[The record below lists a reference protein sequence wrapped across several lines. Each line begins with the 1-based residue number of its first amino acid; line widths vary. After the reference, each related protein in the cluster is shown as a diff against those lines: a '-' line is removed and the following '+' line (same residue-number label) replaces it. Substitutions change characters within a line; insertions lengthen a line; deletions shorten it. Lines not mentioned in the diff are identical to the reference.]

1 MAADDMIRV
10 LIADDDA
17 LMRAGLRSI
26 FEAADG
32 IEVVGEAGD
41 GREAIYLCKFRQP
54 DLVLM
59 DVRMPVMDGVEAT
72 RRITADGF
80 ATDPDAPVKVL
91 VLTTYHVDDTV
102 VAALRAGASGFMLK
116 DAAPAELLAAVRAV
130 AAGEAWL
137 QPAVARGL
145 LAEFAARPEPRA
157 PERALLD
164 RLTPREQE
172 VLVLIAEGL
181 TNGEIAA
188 RLVVGEVTVK
198 THVGRLLMKLE
209 LRDRVH
215 AVIAAYE
222 YGLVVPGVRAAGPN
236 PP

>member
-1 MAADDMIRV
+1 VIRIVVADDQPLIRSGLAMLLDSAAD
-10 LIADDDA
+10 
-17 LMRAGLRSI
+17 
-26 FEAADG
+26 
-32 IEVVGEAGD
+32 IEIVAEAGD
-41 GREAIYLCKFRQP
+41 GAEAVAQAAQLQP

-102 VAALRAGASGFMLK
+102 VAALRAGAAGFMLK

-222 YGLVVPGVRAAGPN
+222 YGLLVPGVRAAGPN
-236 PP
+236 SS

>member
-1 MAADDMIRV
+1 VIRVVVADDQPLIRSG
-10 LIADDDA
+10 LAMLLDSADDIDIVA
-17 LMRAGLRSI
+17 
-26 FEAADG
+26 
-32 IEVVGEAGD
+32 EAGD
-41 GREAIYLCKFRQP
+41 GAEAVAQAAQLQP

-102 VAALRAGASGFMLK
+102 VAALRAGAAGFMLK

-236 PP
+236 SS

>member
-1 MAADDMIRV
+1 VIRIVVADDQPLIRSG
-10 LIADDDA
+10 LAMLLDSADD
-17 LMRAGLRSI
+17 
-26 FEAADG
+26 
-32 IEVVGEAGD
+32 IEIVAEAGD
-41 GREAIYLCKFRQP
+41 GAEAVERAAQLQP

-102 VAALRAGASGFMLK
+102 VAALRAGAAGFMLK

-222 YGLVVPGVRAAGPN
+222 YGLLVPGVRAAGPN
-236 PP
+236 SS

>member
-1 MAADDMIRV
+1 MIRIVVADDQPLIRSG
-10 LIADDDA
+10 LAMLLDSADD
-17 LMRAGLRSI
+17 
-26 FEAADG
+26 
-32 IEVVGEAGD
+32 IEIVAEAGN
-41 GREAIYLCKFRQP
+41 GAEAVARAAELQP
-54 DLVLM
+54 DIVLM

-72 RRITADGF
+72 GRITADGF
-80 ATDPDAPVKVL
+80 SADPDAPVKVL
-91 VLTTYHVDDTV
+91 ILTTYNVDATV
-102 VAALRAGASGFMLK
+102 VEALRAGASGFMLK
-116 DAAPAELLAAVRAV
+116 DAAPGDLLAAVRSV

-222 YGLVVPGVRAAGPN
+222 YGLVVAGVRAADVGRSSR
-236 PP
+236 

>member
-1 MAADDMIRV
+1 MIRV
-10 LIADDDA
+10 VVADDQP
-17 LMRAGLRSI
+17 LIRSGLAMLLDS
-26 FEAADG
+26 ADD
-32 IEVVGEAGD
+32 IEIVSEAGD
-41 GREAIYLCKFRQP
+41 GAEAVAQAAQLQP

-102 VAALRAGASGFMLK
+102 VAALRAGAAGFMLK

-222 YGLVVPGVRAAGPN
+222 CGLVVPGVRAAGPN
-236 PP
+236 PS

>member
-1 MAADDMIRV
+1 VIRVVVADDQPLIRSG
-10 LIADDDA
+10 LAMLLDSADDIDIVA
-17 LMRAGLRSI
+17 
-26 FEAADG
+26 
-32 IEVVGEAGD
+32 EAGD
-41 GREAIYLCKFRQP
+41 GAEAVAQAAQLQP

-72 RRITADGF
+72 CRITADGF

-102 VAALRAGASGFMLK
+102 VAALRAGAAGFMLK

-236 PP
+236 SS

>member
-1 MAADDMIRV
+1 VIRIVVADDQPLIRSG
-10 LIADDDA
+10 LAMLLDSADDIA
-17 LMRAGLRSI
+17 I
-26 FEAADG
+26 
-32 IEVVGEAGD
+32 VGEAGD
-41 GREAIYLCKFRQP
+41 GAEAVALAARLQP

-72 RRITADGF
+72 GRITADGF
-80 ATDPDAPVKVL
+80 SDPDAPVKVL
-91 VLTTYHVDDTV
+91 VLTTYNVDATV
-102 VAALRAGASGFMLK
+102 VEALRAGASGFMLK
-116 DAAPAELLAAVRAV
+116 DAAPADLLAAVRSV

-157 PERALLD
+157 PERTLLD

-222 YGLVVPGVRAAGPN
+222 YGLVVPGVRAADGVGRSSP
-236 PP
+236 

>member
-1 MAADDMIRV
+1 MIRIVVADDQPLIRSG
-10 LIADDDA
+10 LAMLLDSADD
-17 LMRAGLRSI
+17 
-26 FEAADG
+26 
-32 IEVVGEAGD
+32 IEIVSEAGD
-41 GREAIYLCKFRQP
+41 GAEAVAQAAQLQP

-80 ATDPDAPVKVL
+80 GTDPDAPVKVL

-157 PERALLD
+157 PERVLLD

-222 YGLVVPGVRAAGPN
+222 YGLVVPGLRAANGVARN

>member
-1 MAADDMIRV
+1 MIRV
-10 LIADDDA
+10 VVADDQP
-17 LMRAGLRSI
+17 LIRSGLAMLLDS
-26 FEAADG
+26 ADD
-32 IEVVGEAGD
+32 IEIVSEAGD
-41 GREAIYLCKFRQP
+41 GAEAVAQAAQLQP

-102 VAALRAGASGFMLK
+102 VAALRAGAAGFMLK

-222 YGLVVPGVRAAGPN
+222 YGLVVPGVRAVDGAGVARPD
-236 PP
+236 